1 MLVIKYD
8 HSHSWLIHYNA
19 NMKTLSQISR
29 TFKRSFIGQVTL
41 MVLIVLAFPNL
52 SATILSFFFLFPLP
66 LLLYFS
72 LSLCLVTESCAELT
86 AWPSAALQECAP
98 VPAFFLSLR
107 SMCGHCGWS
116 ERLLGYWLRKWS
128 INSAKQKA
136 FHFLFLKTTLNSNLS
151 FPMGIWLSKASG
163 WGRPTCLSTD
173 DSEQSGGG
181 VDTGSGLGWSDFSSW
196 YCICQ
201 PCDLERFMC

>member
-1 MLVIKYD
+1 MRRAYCMALCCTPGMCPCA
-8 HSHSWLIHYNA
+8 S
-19 NMKTLSQISR
+19 
-29 TFKRSFIGQVTL
+29 
-41 MVLIVLAFPNL
+41 
-52 SATILSFFFLFPLP
+52 
-66 LLLYFS
+66 LL
-72 LSLCLVTESCAELT
+72 
-86 AWPSAALQECAP
+86 
-98 VPAFFLSLR
+98 LSLR

-116 ERLLGYWLRKWS
+116 KRLLGYWLRKWS

-151 FPMGIWLSKASG
+151 FPMGVWLSKASG

-201 PCDLERFMC
+201 PCDLERFMCYDLSGLKCRTGLTVLALWGCGLQWDDSRV